1 VCHEQQ
7 TSLTA
12 SNVKVIEQNR
22 NYRVGHRQ
30 GSRGSN
36 RSKHRAM
43 HDHEEPRPTC
53 LPRWYLPVEQGVIE
67 MAEDY
72 ESMTVAQLKELLKEQ
87 DLPVSGKKSD
97 LIARLQMLRATP
109 KRSVKKQRHPKR
121 HAVEDSWDD
130 EDWDDE
136 TEDVYM
142 VKQKPVLNDEMK
154 AALALRSAQKKKTP
168 SFRRTEW
175 FRYKR
180 LSRSGWRA
188 PHGMDN
194 KQRRNYKYRGSLVR
208 IGHGKVAAARFLH
221 PSGFREVMVHN
232 VSDLEVIDPETEA
245 ARVGASVGGRKRE
258 TIYSRADELGVR
270 VLNRRRDV

>member
-1 VCHEQQ
+1 
-7 TSLTA
+7 
-12 SNVKVIEQNR
+12 
-22 NYRVGHRQ
+22 
-30 GSRGSN
+30 
-36 RSKHRAM
+36 
-43 HDHEEPRPTC
+43 
-53 LPRWYLPVEQGVIE
+53 

-87 DLPVSGKKSD
+87 DLPVSGKKTD
-97 LIARLQMLRATP
+97 LIARLQEAAGVDETP
-109 KRSVKKQRHPKR
+109 EEVDDAPVDE
-121 HAVEDSWDD
+121 APAADEDGWDD
-130 EDWDDE
+130 EDWDDD
-136 TEDVYM
+136 EDEVYM
-142 VKQKPVLNDEMK
+142 VKQKPVLDDEMK
-154 AALALRSAQKKKTP
+154 AALALRAAQKKKTP

-221 PSGFREVMVHN
+221 PSGFREVMVQN
-232 VSDLEVIDPETEA
+232 IADLESIDPETEA
-245 ARVGASVGGRKRE
+245 ARVGGTVGGRKRE
-258 TIYSRADELGVR
+258 SIYARADELGIR

>member
-1 VCHEQQ
+1 
-7 TSLTA
+7 
-12 SNVKVIEQNR
+12 
-22 NYRVGHRQ
+22 
-30 GSRGSN
+30 
-36 RSKHRAM
+36 
-43 HDHEEPRPTC
+43 
-53 LPRWYLPVEQGVIE
+53 

-87 DLPVSGKKSD
+87 GLPVSGKKTD
-97 LIARLQMLRATP
+97 LIERLQEAAGGAEE
-109 KRSVKKQRHPKR
+109 V
-121 HAVEDSWDD
+121 VEDEAPVEEAADDDTWDD
-130 EDWDDE
+130 DDWDDE
-136 TEDVYM
+136 GEEVYM
-142 VKQKPVLNDEMK
+142 VKQKPVLDEEMK
-154 AALALRSAQKKKTP
+154 AALALRAAQKKKTP

-188 PHGMDN
+188 PHGMDS

-232 VSDLEVIDPETEA
+232 VAELEAIDPETEA
-245 ARVGASVGGRKRE
+245 ARVGSSVGGRKRE
-258 TIYSRADELGVR
+258 HIYSRADELGIR

>member
-1 VCHEQQ
+1 
-7 TSLTA
+7 
-12 SNVKVIEQNR
+12 
-22 NYRVGHRQ
+22 
-30 GSRGSN
+30 
-36 RSKHRAM
+36 
-43 HDHEEPRPTC
+43 
-53 LPRWYLPVEQGVIE
+53 

-87 DLPVSGKKSD
+87 GLPVSGKKTD
-97 LIARLQMLRATP
+97 LIARLLEADGQTDD
-109 KRSVKKQRHPKR
+109 
-121 HAVEDSWDD
+121 AVEEDAPVEEAADDDAWDD
-130 EDWDDE
+130 DDWDDE
-136 TEDVYM
+136 GEDVYM
-142 VKQKPVLNDEMK
+142 VKQKPVLGDEMK
-154 AALALRSAQKKKTP
+154 AALALRAAQKKKTP

-232 VSDLEVIDPETEA
+232 LADLEAVDPETEA
-245 ARVGASVGGRKRE
+245 ARVGATVGGRKRE
-258 TIYSRADELGVR
+258 HIYARADELGVR

>member
-1 VCHEQQ
+1 
-7 TSLTA
+7 
-12 SNVKVIEQNR
+12 
-22 NYRVGHRQ
+22 
-30 GSRGSN
+30 
-36 RSKHRAM
+36 
-43 HDHEEPRPTC
+43 
-53 LPRWYLPVEQGVIE
+53 

-87 DLPVSGKKSD
+87 GLPVSGKKTD
-97 LIARLQMLRATP
+97 LIARLSEADGQTDD
-109 KRSVKKQRHPKR
+109 V
-121 HAVEDSWDD
+121 VEEEAPQEEAADDDSWDD
-130 EDWDDE
+130 DDWDDE
-136 TEDVYM
+136 GEDVYM
-142 VKQKPVLNDEMK
+142 VKQKPVLGDEMK
-154 AALALRSAQKKKTP
+154 AALALRAAQKKKTP

-232 VSDLEVIDPETEA
+232 LADLEAVDPETEA
-245 ARVGASVGGRKRE
+245 ARVGATVGARKRE
-258 TIYSRADELGVR
+258 HIYARADELGVR

>member
-1 VCHEQQ
+1 
-7 TSLTA
+7 
-12 SNVKVIEQNR
+12 
-22 NYRVGHRQ
+22 
-30 GSRGSN
+30 
-36 RSKHRAM
+36 
-43 HDHEEPRPTC
+43 
-53 LPRWYLPVEQGVIE
+53 

-72 ESMTVAQLKELLKEQ
+72 ESMTVAQLKELLKEAG
-87 DLPVSGKKSD
+87 LPVSGKKSD
-97 LIARLQMLRATP
+97 LIARLYEAAGETEEMVEDDAP
-109 KRSVKKQRHPKR
+109 VED
-121 HAVEDSWDD
+121 VEEEDSWDD

-136 TEDVYM
+136 DEDVYM
-142 VKQKPVLNDEMK
+142 VKQKPVLDDDMK
-154 AALALRSAQKKKTP
+154 AALALRAAQKKKTP

-232 VSDLEVIDPETEA
+232 VADLEAVDPETEA
-245 ARVGASVGGRKRE
+245 ARVGATVGGRKRE
-258 TIYSRADELGVR
+258 HIYARADELGVR

>member
-1 VCHEQQ
+1 
-7 TSLTA
+7 
-12 SNVKVIEQNR
+12 
-22 NYRVGHRQ
+22 
-30 GSRGSN
+30 
-36 RSKHRAM
+36 
-43 HDHEEPRPTC
+43 
-53 LPRWYLPVEQGVIE
+53 

-72 ESMTVAQLKELLKEQ
+72 ESMTVAQLKELLKEAG
-87 DLPVSGKKSD
+87 LPVSGKKSD
-97 LIARLQMLRATP
+97 LIARLHEAAGETEEMVEDDAP
-109 KRSVKKQRHPKR
+109 VED
-121 HAVEDSWDD
+121 VEEEDSWDD

-136 TEDVYM
+136 DEDVYM
-142 VKQKPVLNDEMK
+142 VKQKPVLNDDMK
-154 AALALRSAQKKKTP
+154 AALALRAAQKKRTP

-232 VSDLEVIDPETEA
+232 VADLEAVDPETEA
-245 ARVGASVGGRKRE
+245 ARVGATVGGRKRE
-258 TIYSRADELGVR
+258 HIYARADELGVR

>member
-1 VCHEQQ
+1 
-7 TSLTA
+7 
-12 SNVKVIEQNR
+12 
-22 NYRVGHRQ
+22 
-30 GSRGSN
+30 
-36 RSKHRAM
+36 
-43 HDHEEPRPTC
+43 
-53 LPRWYLPVEQGVIE
+53 

-72 ESMTVAQLKELLKEQ
+72 ESMTVAQLKELLKEAG
-87 DLPVSGKKSD
+87 LPVSGKKSD
-97 LIARLQMLRATP
+97 LIARLHEAAGETEEMVEDDAP
-109 KRSVKKQRHPKR
+109 VED
-121 HAVEDSWDD
+121 VEEEDSWDD

-136 TEDVYM
+136 DQDVYM
-142 VKQKPVLNDEMK
+142 VKQKPVLDDDMK
-154 AALALRSAQKKKTP
+154 AALALRAAQKKKTP

-232 VSDLEVIDPETEA
+232 VADLEAVDPETEA
-245 ARVGASVGGRKRE
+245 ARVGATVGGRKRE
-258 TIYSRADELGVR
+258 HIYARADELGVR

>member
-1 VCHEQQ
+1 MKM
-7 TSLTA
+7 T
-12 SNVKVIEQNR
+12 
-22 NYRVGHRQ
+22 
-30 GSRGSN
+30 
-36 RSKHRAM
+36 
-43 HDHEEPRPTC
+43 
-53 LPRWYLPVEQGVIE
+53 
-67 MAEDY
+67 EDY
-72 ESMTVAQLKELLKEQ
+72 DSMTVTELKALLKEL
-87 DLPVSGKKSD
+87 DLPVSGKKTD
-97 LIARLQMLRATP
+97 LIARLQEAAGTEDVAEATSEEASSP
-109 KRSVKKQRHPKR
+109 
-121 HAVEDSWDD
+121 VEEDDVDDDASWDG
-130 EDWDDE
+130 EDWDVEEED
-136 TEDVYM
+136 DVYM
-142 VKQKPVLNDEMK
+142 VKQKPVLDEDMK
-154 AALALRSAQKKKTP
+154 AALALRAAQKKKTP

-232 VSDLEVIDPETEA
+232 AGDLEAIDPETEA

-258 TIYSRADELGVR
+258 TIYSRADELGIR

>member
-1 VCHEQQ
+1 
-7 TSLTA
+7 
-12 SNVKVIEQNR
+12 
-22 NYRVGHRQ
+22 
-30 GSRGSN
+30 
-36 RSKHRAM
+36 
-43 HDHEEPRPTC
+43 
-53 LPRWYLPVEQGVIE
+53 

-72 ESMTVAQLKELLKEQ
+72 ESMTVAQLKELLKEEG
-87 DLPVSGKKSD
+87 LPVSSKKSD
-97 LIARLQMLRATP
+97 LIARLHDAAGEADE
-109 KRSVKKQRHPKR
+109 V
-121 HAVEDSWDD
+121 VEDEPLVEDAEDDDSWED

-142 VKQKPVLNDEMK
+142 VKQKPVLDDDMK
-154 AALALRSAQKKKTP
+154 AALALRAAQKKKTP

-232 VSDLEVIDPETEA
+232 LADLESVDPETEA
-245 ARVGASVGGRKRE
+245 ARVGATVGGRKRE
-258 TIYSRADELGVR
+258 HIYARADELGVR